1 MRSLLPLSVVLLLGC
16 GSPREA
22 EAPRAAMVEPT
33 PAHTPASTEVEEA
46 PPPTLPT
53 SCTTGSDCSLPSAFG
68 ERLCRGSYPEV
79 ALHLFA
85 PKTPWKRAYLRKSFQ
100 AWHVGGRGEMRELR
114 TSEEVLVVS
123 EKAGAG
129 AGLGMGGAF
138 EVLRWDGTCVSLMED
153 ELSFHKP
160 GGAVPAN
167 IEWKKLDGPT
177 KSALDGE
184 REIVELRN
192 AWTKTCDGPSAERE
206 PGRSKCELALR
217 RFSLAIAQSIGR
229 GKVLPPPA
237 SLP

>member
-1 MRSLLPLSVVLLLGC
+1 M
-16 GSPREA
+16 
-22 EAPRAAMVEPT
+22 
-33 PAHTPASTEVEEA
+33 
-46 PPPTLPT
+46 
-53 SCTTGSDCSLPSAFG
+53 
-68 ERLCRGSYPEV
+68 
-79 ALHLFA
+79 
-85 PKTPWKRAYLRKSFQ
+85 RKSFR

-153 ELSFHKP
+153 EISFRKP

-167 IEWKKLDGPT
+167 IEWKKLDESM
-177 KSALDGE
+177 KSALGAE
-184 REIVELRN
+184 KEILELRN
-192 AWTKTCDGPSAERE
+192 AWTKTCDSPSAERE
-206 PGRSKCELALR
+206 PGKSKCELALR

-229 GKVLPPPA
+229 GKELPAPA

>member
-1 MRSLLPLSVVLLLGC
+1 MAS
-16 GSPREA
+16 
-22 EAPRAAMVEPT
+22 APAAAMIEVT
-33 PAHTPASTEVEEA
+33 PAAPAA
-46 PPPTLPT
+46 LPT
-53 SCTTGSDCSLPSAFG
+53 ACAAGSGCSLPTDFG

-85 PKTPWKRAYLRKSFQ
+85 PTTPWKRAYLRKSFQ

-114 TSEEVLVVS
+114 TSEEVLVVN

-138 EVLRWDGTCVSLMED
+138 EVLRWDGSCVSLMED
-153 ELSFHKP
+153 EISFHKP
-160 GGAVPAN
+160 SAAIPAN
-167 IEWKKLDGPT
+167 IEWKKLDESMKT
-177 KSALDGE
+177 ALGAE
-184 REIVELRN
+184 REISELRN
-192 AWTKTCDGPSAERE
+192 AWTKTCDGPAAERE